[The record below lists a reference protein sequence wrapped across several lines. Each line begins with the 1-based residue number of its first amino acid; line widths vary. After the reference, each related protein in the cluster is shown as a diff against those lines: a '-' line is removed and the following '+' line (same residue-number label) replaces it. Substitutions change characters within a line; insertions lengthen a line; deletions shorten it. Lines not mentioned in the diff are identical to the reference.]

1 MSITRVILQG
11 CGAETVIFFLS
22 VLSSAVICP
31 ALGRYCKDAITVLIA
46 LGAACLTGD
55 AIFHLL
61 PHALSQH
68 HDDDAGGTESTHNVL
83 LWRSFLVV
91 CSIYSF
97 YLFHLF
103 FQVMEGGHSHSHT
116 TSPDPLENKGLL
128 EAETK
133 AKREQSATKIN
144 KTLIGTILV
153 GEVLHTSCDGIAIGA
168 AFSKSLGDG
177 LSTTL
182 AVLFHEI
189 PHAVGDFAIF
199 VSSGLRFREALGLLC
214 FCYLCSYAGI
224 LVGAT
229 LSASLNMTPWIFA
242 VIAGMFLYVA
252 LAEMVP
258 EMFASITSRSDKKGR
273 VIFLQNLGL
282 LFGFA
287 IMMTLAVFEETIRT
301 SLQ

>member
-1 MSITRVILQG
+1 M
-11 CGAETVIFFLS
+11 
-22 VLSSAVICP
+22 
-31 ALGRYCKDAITVLIA
+31 
-46 LGAACLTGD
+46 
-55 AIFHLL
+55 
-61 PHALSQH
+61 
-68 HDDDAGGTESTHNVL
+68 
-83 LWRSFLVV
+83 
-91 CSIYSF
+91 
-97 YLFHLF
+97 
-103 FQVMEGGHSHSHT
+103 
-116 TSPDPLENKGLL
+116 
-128 EAETK
+128 
-133 AKREQSATKIN
+133 
-144 KTLIGTILV
+144 

-168 AFSKSLGDG
+168 AFSKSSGDG

-258 EMFASITSRSDKKGR
+258 EMFASITSRSDKKWR

-282 LFGFA
+282 LLGFA
-287 IMMTLAVFEETIRT
+287 IMITLAVFEETIRT